1 MQPILVRGQQNFNG
15 VQLDFSKASSDTIIN
30 YSKIVLKSKV
40 AEILKPL
47 AVQIKN
53 RYNKSIDIL
62 SIVTQISN
70 NIELKNFARS
80 FEKDSYGNSSQA
92 LIPILSNMIYNELL
106 SVYIQLDLEY
116 PEIEF
121 TQVIKENEQNL
132 DNISSVILSIVQ
144 KA

>member
-15 VQLDFSKASSDTIIN
+15 VQLDFNKASSDTIIN

-53 RYNKSIDIL
+53 RYNKNIDIL

-92 LIPILSNMIYNELL
+92 LIPILSNMIYNEFL
-106 SVYIQLDLEY
+106 S
-116 PEIEF
+116 
-121 TQVIKENEQNL
+121 KE
-132 DNISSVILSIVQ
+132 SI
-144 KA
+144 

>member
-70 NIELKNFARS
+70 NIELKNFVRS

-106 SVYIQLDLEY
+106 SAYIQLDLEY

-121 TQVIKENEQNL
+121 TQVIKDNERNL
-132 DNISSVILSIVQ
+132 DNVSSVILSIVQ